1 MHLILRR
8 NVTQEEFGIGFLG
21 LHHCGCHERQEG
33 VDDVI
38 TRQFDVCHLFGMI
51 DAVARHLGTA
61 LIGSGKRSWE
71 LADER
76 TFESASED
84 FGFVLHKDL
93 HTSTL
98 EGVDDTGTEIGN
110 LFASVGVFGIGSVE
124 GVLLLFGK
132 EA

>member
-1 MHLILRR
+1 
-8 NVTQEEFGIGFLG
+8 
-21 LHHCGCHERQEG
+21 
-33 VDDVI
+33 
-38 TRQFDVCHLFGMI
+38 MI

-76 TFESASED
+76 TVESASED

-93 HTSTL
+93 HASTL
-98 EGVDDTGTEIGN
+98 EGVDDARTEISD
-110 LFASVGVFGIGSVE
+110 LFASVGVFGISSAE

-132 EA
+132 ET